1 MTLKGPPSNSNDSM
15 ISRSDL
21 QNKTAFKA
29 PLQELVS
36 VRQRSARC
44 HLSSRKT
51 RNYDKTNKYPA
62 LLKGAQQ
69 SNHAVTEGN
78 ASTTSAQ
85 RERVSGEAQSYELQ
99 PQSPQQLGPARPGQ
113 QRSTCRTLSTTTAPL
128 YVGQVYPEGSAWPR
142 RGQLP
147 GHGCEAKRLVG
158 PPPPARAPQAALTPC
173 QAAIFNQPK

>member
-78 ASTTSAQ
+78 ASTTAAQ

-99 PQSPQQLGPARPGQ
+99 PQSPQQLGPVRPAALHLPHALHNH
-113 QRSTCRTLSTTTAPL
+113 RTSVRRPSL
-128 YVGQVYPEGSAWPR
+128 PR
-142 RGQLP
+142 RVGLAAP
-147 GHGCEAKRLVG
+147 GAAPRARL
-158 PPPPARAPQAALTPC
+158 
-173 QAAIFNQPK
+173 